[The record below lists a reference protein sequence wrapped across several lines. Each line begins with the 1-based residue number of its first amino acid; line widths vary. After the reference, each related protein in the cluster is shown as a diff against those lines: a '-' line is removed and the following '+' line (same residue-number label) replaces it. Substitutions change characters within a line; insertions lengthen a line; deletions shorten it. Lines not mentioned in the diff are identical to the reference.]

1 VQPSGLRFVLLHYHI
16 LKNAGTTVENIL
28 DRSFG
33 HSYCAIDKDE
43 RDAHFPNASLLSLV
57 SRNLQLK
64 AISSHQIRY
73 PVPTVP
79 GLIFFDLCFLRDP
92 IDRIRSMYDYFREKP
107 AVGDPVSEYANG
119 LPLGE
124 FVARLIG
131 EMPWYV
137 NDVQVNLLSNGIVND
152 CPRKEDLDRAS
163 ARMMRMSFPGV
174 VDCFTESLVAGQYFL
189 RPIFPELDCAE
200 SAVNVST
207 GFGSALTERVA
218 RVAEA
223 CGKRVFDELLR
234 LNVLDFELLDRAR
247 VEIGRR
253 YSLVPERE
261 ARALRESLQSAESRA
276 KGASRTMVG

>member
-16 LKNAGTTVENIL
+16 LKNAGTTVEYIL

-33 HSYCAIDKDE
+33 HRYCAIDEAE

-57 SRNLQLK
+57 SRNPDLK

-73 PVPTVP
+73 PVPTVT

-119 LPLGE
+119 LRLGE

-189 RPIFPELDCAE
+189 QPVFPELDCAE
-200 SAVNVST
+200 SAVNVT
-207 GFGSALTERVA
+207 AGFGGALTERVS

-223 CGKRVFDELLR
+223 CGKQVFDELLS
-234 LNVLDFELLDRAR
+234 LNALDFELLDRAR
-247 VEIGRR
+247 FEIGRR

-261 ARALRESLQSAESRA
+261 ARALKESLRSAESRA
-276 KGASRTMVG
+276 KAASRTMLG